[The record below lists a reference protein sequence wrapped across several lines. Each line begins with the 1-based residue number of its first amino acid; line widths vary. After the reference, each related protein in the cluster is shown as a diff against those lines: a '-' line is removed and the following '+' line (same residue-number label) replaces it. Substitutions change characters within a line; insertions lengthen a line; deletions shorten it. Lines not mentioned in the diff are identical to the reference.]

1 MNKRYLFF
9 ICAFILV
16 STMSFSFALTLHQD
30 LDSLITF
37 PVTFNGSNAPIGTTC
52 NYSVIYPNLTLM
64 VENNEATYNN
74 TGIGSF
80 ILLDNSVNGPYQ
92 APLTCTF
99 PDGSSESGSADF
111 LITPNGEDP
120 SGAQISI
127 YLGLIIILF
136 ILLGGIIFILFEID
150 SFAWRMGLTS
160 FAYIIANGFLLVCW
174 KTAEMFLTAI
184 PFIETIFR
192 VLYVVSSAGYF
203 PMFGFIL
210 VYSLLHMTD
219 QKNIETLMNRG
230 FTEDQAKWRTKTK

>member
-9 ICAFILV
+9 IYAFLLV
-16 STMSFSFALTLHQD
+16 GTMSFSSSLTLKQNT
-30 LDSLITF
+30 DSLITF
-37 PVTFNGSNAPIGTTC
+37 PVTFNGNNAPTGTTC
-52 NYSVIYPNLTLM
+52 NYSIIYPNLTLM
-64 VENNEATYNN
+64 IENDKANYTN

-80 ILLDNSVNGPYQ
+80 IISDNSINGEYQ

-99 PDGSSESGSADF
+99 LDGSSESGSADF
-111 LITPNGEDP
+111 TITPSGEDP
-120 SGAQISI
+120 SGAQISV
-127 YLGLIIILF
+127 YLGLILILF

-160 FAYIIANGFLLVCW
+160 FAYIIANVFLLVCW

-184 PFIETIFR
+184 PFLEIVFR
-192 VLYVVSSAGYF
+192 VLYIVSNAGYF
-203 PMFGFIL
+203 PMFGFVL

-230 FTEDQAKWRTKTK
+230 FTEDQAKWRTKN